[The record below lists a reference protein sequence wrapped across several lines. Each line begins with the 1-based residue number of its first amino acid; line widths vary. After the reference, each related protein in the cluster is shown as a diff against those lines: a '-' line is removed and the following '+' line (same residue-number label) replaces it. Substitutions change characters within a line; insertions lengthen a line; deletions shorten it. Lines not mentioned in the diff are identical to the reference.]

1 MTAAQRKKLIYG
13 AIIGAGL
20 LVLLIDRLFLG
31 GATAP
36 GEAVAADGAPTEVAG
51 QPGQPAS
58 LAGGIPVLP
67 FPRNLPPFNPQA
79 DSERDVF
86 ASPLERQAL
95 QASSASAGADGEGSA
110 DAPGVKEFVAR
121 HRLDG
126 TIVGS
131 RQKLAFVDGARL
143 QIGAKV
149 DGFTLVEIVSQ
160 GAVFRRD
167 GELATLRTAD
177 PISRKADAPTQAPGQ

>member
-1 MTAAQRKKLIYG
+1 MTAAQRKKLTYG

-20 LVLLIDRLFLG
+20 LALLVDRLFLG
-31 GATAP
+31 GATDP
-36 GEAVAADGAPTEVAG
+36 GEAVAADGAPTQAAG

-67 FPRNLPPFNPQA
+67 FPRNLPPFDQDA
-79 DSERDVF
+79 DAERDAF
-86 ASPLERQAL
+86 ASPLEHQAL
-95 QASSASAGADGEGSA
+95 HDSSASAGEGSA

-131 RQKLAFVDGARL
+131 KQKLAFVDGNRMT
-143 QIGAKV
+143 IGDEV
-149 DGFTLVEIVSQ
+149 DGFKLVEIVSQ
-160 GAVFRRD
+160 GAVFRRE
-167 GELATLRTAD
+167 GELATLRTVD
-177 PISRKADAPTQAPGQ
+177 PMSRKADAPAPPP

>member
-1 MTAAQRKKLIYG
+1 MTAAQRKKKLIYG

-20 LVLLIDRLFLG
+20 LVLLVDRLFLG
-31 GATAP
+31 GATDP
-36 GEAVAADGAPTEVAG
+36 GEAVAADGAPMQATG

-67 FPRNLPPFNPQA
+67 FPRNLPPFDQDA
-79 DSERDVF
+79 DAERDVF
-86 ASPLERQAL
+86 ASPLERQAMH
-95 QASSASAGADGEGSA
+95 ASAASADADGTESA

-131 RQKLAFVDGARL
+131 RQKLAFVDGSRL
-143 QIGAKV
+143 TIGAKV

-160 GAVFRRD
+160 GAVFRRE
-167 GELATLRTAD
+167 GELATLRTVD
-177 PISRKADAPTQAPGQ
+177 PMSRKADAPAPPPP